1 MSYSIWDVA
10 KDFVKGELEFADDD
24 TVKQR
29 QAICD
34 PCEARKLN
42 ICTACGCVLPAKV
55 RLKESACPME
65 LW

>member
-1 MSYSIWDVA
+1 MTYNIWDVA
-10 KDFVKGELEFADDD
+10 KDFIKGDLEIADAEI
-24 TVKQR
+24 VKQR
-29 QAICD
+29 QSICE

-55 RLKESACPME
+55 RLKDASCPME